1 MNNSLENLYKK
12 GSNESTPT
20 ALDSLI
26 LNAAKQSCKQSTA
39 KTRPRQWL
47 YLLSTAA
54 VLVMGVNVVFNL
66 QNENAEMKVS
76 PESINTSIDTNV
88 LKEDLRTEMV
98 AAPPLEPHPRPQK
111 NRKRVSS
118 DKINKTRVLGRVMA
132 QKPTMQLKQ
141 GLSITQIENE
151 SQAVLEKV
159 LPIVAKEEVK
169 VKSKYF
175 EKSQGNLSKVSEDIV
190 VVGERRATQPVPE
203 LKQETAQ
210 RPQTSEITQ
219 LEILISANKYKQA
232 KTLLEQLQSLYPYYD
247 WSRYKE
253 ILRK

>member
-12 GSNESTPT
+12 GSSESTPT
-20 ALDSLI
+20 ALDNLI

-111 NRKRVSS
+111 NRKRISS
-118 DKINKTRVLGRVMA
+118 DKINKTRVMGRTMA
-132 QKPTMQLKQ
+132 QKKPMIQLEQ
-141 GLSITQIENE
+141 DSGTTQVENE
-151 SQAVLEKV
+151 YQLVLEKV
-159 LPIVAKEEVK
+159 LPVEAK
-169 VKSKYF
+169 VKSK
-175 EKSQGNLSKVSEDIV
+175 GNLSKVSEGIV
-190 VVGERRATQPVPE
+190 VVGDRRATQPVPE
-203 LKQETAQ
+203 LKQEPTQ

-232 KTLLEQLQSLYPYYD
+232 KTLLEQLQSLYPNYD

-253 ILRK
+253 ILK

>member
-20 ALDSLI
+20 ALDNLI
-26 LNAAKQSCKQSTA
+26 LKAAKQSCKQSTA

-54 VLVMGVNVVFNL
+54 VLVLGVNVVFNL

-88 LKEDLRTEMV
+88 LKEDLRREMV
-98 AAPPLEPHPRPQK
+98 AAPPLEPHLRPKK

-118 DKINKTRVLGRVMA
+118 DKINQTRVMGRVMA

-141 GLSITQIENE
+141 DSSTTQIENE
-151 SQAVLEKV
+151 SQAVLENI
-159 LPIVAKEEVK
+159 LPVEAKEEAK
-169 VKSKYF
+169 VKSKDL
-175 EKSQGNLSKVSEDIV
+175 EKSPGNVSKVSEDV
-190 VVGERRATQPVPE
+190 VVIGERRSAQPVPE

-219 LEILISANKYKQA
+219 LEMLISTNKYKQA
-232 KTLLEQLQSLYPYYD
+232 KTLLEQLQSLYPNYD

-253 ILRK
+253 ILK

>member
-20 ALDSLI
+20 ALDNLI

-54 VLVMGVNVVFNL
+54 VLVLGINVVFNL

-76 PESINTSIDTNV
+76 PESINTSLETNV

-98 AAPPLEPHPRPQK
+98 AAPPLEPHLRPQK
-111 NRKRVSS
+111 KPKRVSS
-118 DKINKTRVLGRVMA
+118 DKINQTRVMGRVMA
-132 QKPTMQLKQ
+132 QKATIQLEQ
-141 GLSITQIENE
+141 DSSTTQVENE
-151 SQAVLEKV
+151 SQLVLEKV
-159 LPIVAKEEVK
+159 LPEEAK
-169 VKSKYF
+169 VKPK
-175 EKSQGNLSKVSEDIV
+175 GNLSKVSEDIV
-190 VVGERRATQPVPE
+190 VVGERRAAQPAPE
-203 LKQETAQ
+203 LKKETVQ
-210 RPQTSEITQ
+210 LPQTSEIIQ
-219 LEILISANKYKQA
+219 LETLISANKYKQA
-232 KTLLEQLQSLYPYYD
+232 KTMLEQLQSLYPNYD

-253 ILRK
+253 ILK